1 MKEILKKIRALLNNE
16 TLKLVR
22 TTQDERILIAGEQYC
37 PLHEGHAFLRRLFY
51 KEHGIFVET
60 KKIQSVIDY
69 LDMQPLTIE
78 EPSVNSITLPDSIS
92 TAITFAF
99 VTT

>member
-78 EPSVNSITLPDSIS
+78 EPFEMACRVYCNQPCSWSGCDM
-92 TAITFAF
+92 F
-99 VTT
+99 